1 VLKSWRGADWHVAG
15 AAIALVMV
23 VAGVVVYLRSHA
35 ITVDR
40 TLRIGFQNSR
50 PYHFPDSHG
59 NPTGPV
65 VDLVREAAKRR
76 QIELQWVYS
85 PEGPEKALASG
96 SVDLWPVL
104 GDAPERR
111 RLLYI
116 TRPWY
121 KMTYVLLFPESLAL
135 NRAQDF
141 GSKVMAV
148 SRISLDSRIAERDF
162 PDAKIL
168 RKAGLDEVI
177 AAVCTGAAEAGL
189 MAESS
194 LLQAAPPECPRA
206 PLRTL
211 PVLGATYWFGLGARK
226 TNPAGV
232 LAADLLR
239 DEIGAMASDGTLSGI
254 DFRWH
259 TSLSTEASTIFQY
272 GQARSNSM
280 VLLICLSVVAAA
292 LLAMGWL
299 ARRLRIAQRQAEAA
313 NRAKSDFLAN
323 MSHEIRTPMNGVI
336 GMTGLLLDTSLTAE
350 QQEYAETVRKSGEAL
365 LTVINDILD
374 FSKIESGHM
383 LIESF
388 SFDLR
393 QLVEE
398 VMELLA
404 PSAEE
409 KALDIIVQYAQAAP
423 NCFIGDGGRIR
434 QIVTN
439 LVGNAVKFTH
449 IGHVLVTVECASK
462 DANTSQITVSVTDT
476 GIGIPKDK
484 IGSLFQKFTQADTST
499 NRRYGGTG
507 LGLAI
512 SKQLIELMGG
522 SIGVESSLGEGSRFS
537 FTLPLRLDHQPCLA
551 PVPVTALG
559 GLRVLIVDDNE
570 VNRRVVHEQITSW
583 GMRNGSYAT
592 GQDALAAIRHAQAN
606 DDPYQ
611 IVIVDHQM
619 PVMDGPTLAAAIK
632 ADPALQNTVVVM
644 LTSIGTWSEVR
655 RMEPASIDACLVK
668 PIRSSQLLNTL
679 AAAWSAHL
687 ARTSQNQPVSNCPS
701 SKPTPPLAGRFA
713 GLPLRILVVEDN
725 VVNQKVASRLLEKVG
740 LRADLAGNGRE
751 AIEKTALS
759 PYDVVFMDCQ
769 MPEVDGYAAAAEI
782 RRREAPDRRAAIIA
796 MTAEATVGC
805 RERCKQAGMDSFI
818 AKPVK
823 LEDIVDALRNCVEA
837 AIPDPV

>member
-1 VLKSWRGADWHVAG
+1 
-15 AAIALVMV
+15 
-23 VAGVVVYLRSHA
+23 
-35 ITVDR
+35 
-40 TLRIGFQNSR
+40 
-50 PYHFPDSHG
+50 
-59 NPTGPV
+59 
-65 VDLVREAAKRR
+65 
-76 QIELQWVYS
+76 
-85 PEGPEKALASG
+85 
-96 SVDLWPVL
+96 
-104 GDAPERR
+104 
-111 RLLYI
+111 
-116 TRPWY
+116 
-121 KMTYVLLFPESLAL
+121 
-135 NRAQDF
+135 
-141 GSKVMAV
+141 
-148 SRISLDSRIAERDF
+148 
-162 PDAKIL
+162 
-168 RKAGLDEVI
+168 
-177 AAVCTGAAEAGL
+177 
-189 MAESS
+189 
-194 LLQAAPPECPRA
+194 
-206 PLRTL
+206 
-211 PVLGATYWFGLGARK
+211 
-226 TNPAGV
+226 
-232 LAADLLR
+232 
-239 DEIGAMASDGTLSGI
+239 
-254 DFRWH
+254 
-259 TSLSTEASTIFQY
+259 
-272 GQARSNSM
+272 
-280 VLLICLSVVAAA
+280 LSVVAAA

-336 GMTGLLLDTSLTAE
+336 GMTGLLLDTSLTPE

-398 VMELLA
+398 VTELLA

-409 KALDIIVQYAQAAP
+409 KALDIIVQYAQSVP

-439 LVGNAVKFTH
+439 LVGNAVKFTPR
-449 IGHVLVTVECASK
+449 GHVLVTVECASK
-462 DANTSQITVSVTDT
+462 DANTSHITVSVTDT

-522 SIGVESSLGEGSRFS
+522 SIGVESRPGEGSRFS

-551 PVPVTALG
+551 SVPVAALG

-592 GQDALAAIRHAQAN
+592 GEDALAAIRTAYAN

-632 ADPALQNTVVVM
+632 ADRALQNTVVVM

-655 RMEPASIDACLVK
+655 RMAPASIDACLVK

-679 AAAWSAHL
+679 ATAWAAHL
-687 ARTSQNQPVSNCPS
+687 TRTSQAQAISNCPS
-701 SKPTPPLAGRFA
+701 SKPTPSLAGRFA

-769 MPEVDGYAAAAEI
+769 MPEVDGYTAAAEI

-796 MTAEATVGC
+796 MTAEATVAC

-837 AIPDPV
+837 AVPDAV